1 MSVIVTGASG
11 KLGRMVA
18 ENLMDRLPP
27 AELVLVSR
35 HPEALRD
42 LSARGADV
50 RYGNFDEPHSL
61 SDAFAGGDRMLLI
74 STDAVGHRFTQHRA
88 AIDAAVAAG
97 VGHVVY
103 TSHPHPGAGNP
114 LGQVAEEHGE
124 TEEMLHDS
132 GITWT
137 VLRFGTFAELQVQPA
152 ALAVAA
158 GKLVTN
164 GGAGRIVPISRR
176 DCAEAAAIVLTTSG
190 HGGKTYEIT
199 GPESLSQSD
208 LAAIYGEVS
217 GRSVKV
223 VPIGDKMLVM
233 GLVLHGTPRPVA
245 RAIADFG
252 RAVRE
257 GFFDVVDP
265 AFEGLCGRPPASLR
279 EVLIPHR
286 GDLLEVA

>member
-1 MSVIVTGASG
+1 
-11 KLGRMVA
+11 
-18 ENLMDRLPP
+18 
-27 AELVLVSR
+27 
-35 HPEALRD
+35 
-42 LSARGADV
+42 
-50 RYGNFDEPHSL
+50 
-61 SDAFAGGDRMLLI
+61 
-74 STDAVGHRFTQHRA
+74 
-88 AIDAAVAAG
+88 
-97 VGHVVY
+97 
-103 TSHPHPGAGNP
+103 
-114 LGQVAEEHGE
+114 VAEEHGE

-137 VLRFGTFAELQVQPA
+137 ALRFGTFAELQVQPA

-245 RAIADFG
+245 RAITEFG

-265 AFEGLCGRPPASLR
+265 AFEGLCGRPPVSLR